1 MSGIF
6 GVLDS
11 KRNTRVDSLL
21 TRMETEMA
29 HRQWYVVETHREEA
43 NSIGLGRI
51 GIGIFNRER
60 QPLYSEDGNLVVF
73 LSGEFR
79 NTADLR
85 HDLEMR
91 GHRFRDGGDPE
102 LVLRLYQEKGKR
114 LVHDLEGTF
123 VLTVWDRSR
132 QELVIANDRFGLYL
146 LYYAHYAGKL
156 IFAPEMKGVL
166 CDPDFCKELD
176 LTALAEYMRFQQLL
190 GQKTFFK
197 GLALLPN
204 ASVLSYRLQTD
215 RLDIT
220 PYWDFTQVPELPER
234 VSYKEACEEAGR
246 LFKRAVNRLASG
258 SLRTGVYL
266 SGGLDSRLILGLID
280 RVHFPVVSITYG
292 QRNCRD
298 VFYAEKIAKRVGS
311 DHHWFEFEDGN
322 WAQECADLYLTLTEG
337 LVPWIHAHGMSTL
350 HKAREL
356 MDVNLTGWGVD
367 YVVGGHW
374 GYPLLAQAV
383 DEMAFIT
390 LFFHRYNQKYTWPGI
405 EEAEER
411 LLYQDSFYP
420 QIEGRAFESFK
431 QEVECFS
438 QHSFARRA
446 EFFDQVNH
454 NLRMTGN
461 ALTFMRSH
469 FEIRYPAYDYQLYD
483 FACSIP
489 MHLRMDRRMQRDLL
503 SRGAP
508 VLARIP
514 RDKDDLLPTHNRL
527 LRATHALPYRLKT
540 RFNQHC
546 FALFPER
553 LTLYADYEAYLREE
567 LRPWAESILF
577 DRRTLERG
585 IFDPRF
591 IRSVWRRH
599 QSGQEL
605 HTIGK
610 IAPIMT
616 YEMMLRLLYDEQLES
631 KDLAHFSPFI
641 GLEACKLKS
650 GNMERA

>member
-1 MSGIF
+1 VSGIF
-6 GVLDS
+6 GILDS
-11 KRNTRVDSLL
+11 RRNTHVDPLL
-21 TRMETEMA
+21 ARMGAKMA
-29 HRQWYVVETHREEA
+29 HCQWYVVEAHREEA
-43 NSIGLGRI
+43 SGVGLGRI

-60 QPLYSEDGNLVVF
+60 QPLRSEDGNLVVF
-73 LSGEFR
+73 LSGEFYD
-79 NTADLR
+79 TADLR
-85 HDLEMR
+85 RDLESR
-91 GHRFRDGGDPE
+91 GHRFRDGGDLE

-114 LVHDLEGTF
+114 LVHDLAGAF
-123 VLTVWDRSR
+123 VLAIWDRGR
-132 QELVIANDRFGLYL
+132 QELVVANDRFGLYP

-156 IFAPEMKGVL
+156 VLAPEMKGVL

-190 GQKTFFK
+190 GQKTFFQ

-204 ASVLSYRLQTD
+204 ASVLSYRPRTD
-215 RLDIT
+215 QFDIT
-220 PYWDFTQVPELPER
+220 PYWDFSQVPELPER

-246 LFKRAVNRLASG
+246 LFRRAVNRLASG
-258 SLRTGVYL
+258 PLRVGVYL
-266 SGGLDSRLILGLID
+266 SGGLDSRLVLGLID
-280 RVHFPVVSITYG
+280 RAHFPVASITYG

-298 VFYAEKIAKRVGS
+298 VFYAAEIAKRAGS
-311 DHHWFEFEDGN
+311 DHHWFEFENGN
-322 WAQECADLYLTLTEG
+322 WVQECADLYLTLTEG

-350 HKAREL
+350 YKAREL

-374 GYPLLAQAV
+374 GHPLLTQAV
-383 DEMAFIT
+383 DETAFIT

-411 LLYQDSFYP
+411 LLYRDSLYP

-431 QEVECFS
+431 REVGRFS

-489 MHLRMDRRMQRDLL
+489 IHLRMDRRMQRDLL
-503 SRGAP
+503 SRETPA
-508 VLARIP
+508 LARIP
-514 RDKDDLLPTHNRL
+514 RDKDELLPTHNRL
-527 LRATHALPYRLKT
+527 LRAVHTLPYRLKS

-553 LTLYADYEAYLREE
+553 LTLYADYETYLRKR
-567 LRPWAESILF
+567 LRLWAESILF

-591 IRSVWRRH
+591 IRSVWKRH

-616 YEMMLRLLYDEQLES
+616 YEMMLRLLYDEQLARE
-631 KDLAHFSPFI
+631 DLAHFGSFIDLEVRSP
-641 GLEACKLKS
+641 KS
-650 GNMERA
+650 GDLERV